1 MTYLTLPTAMILPYS
16 IYYSA
21 YEDGLTYHFLF
32 PGKRKIYSIIVREC
46 TGKQIMYD
54 WYLIPS
60 DFPVL
65 NPAFYKWHHKIGKNK
80 GVITGWETDM
90 LNGSRMSIAFSM
102 SSQLWIDVLITEEM
116 KKFIVGYCRINC
128 ERKYNYIQLYDNDR
142 DSTSLGTNLSL
153 INLT

>member
-1 MTYLTLPTAMILPYS
+1 
-16 IYYSA
+16 
-21 YEDGLTYHFLF
+21 
-32 PGKRKIYSIIVREC
+32 
-46 TGKQIMYD
+46 MYD

-65 NPAFYKWHHKIGKNK
+65 NPAFYKWHHKIGKTGKNK